1 MNRLVRDGGRNLA
14 GLGLWPAA
22 GLDSLGL
29 VEAGLCDLEMRGEA
43 DYLETV
49 TDQLVITPRH
59 GD

>member
-22 GLDSLGL
+22 GLDRLGL